1 MGAEG
6 YASTVYFK
14 AFGELIRGD
23 FKFEKRDYYPPPD
36 PVNALLSFGYMLVFN
51 ELSSILEAFG
61 FDIFIGFPHST
72 KYGRESLAT
81 DMIEEFRSPVV
92 DRLVLYL
99 INLGVIKPTNFT
111 PTDGGKG
118 VRMDEKTKNAYLKNY
133 EKFMTASFVDSKTRE
148 RTTFRDIIRKN
159 VIQLEKCLLNN
170 EEYKAFV
177 FYA

>member
-61 FDIFIGFPHST
+61 FDIYLGFLHST
-72 KYGRESLAT
+72 RYGRESLAT
-81 DMIEEFRSPVV
+81 DMIEELRSPVV

-99 INLGVIKPTNFT
+99 INLGVIKPTSFT
-111 PTDGGKG
+111 PTDGKG
-118 VRMDEKTKNAYLKNY
+118 VRMDENAKKAYLKNY
-133 EKFMTASFVDSKTRE
+133 EKFMTASFIDYKTRE

-159 VIQLEKCLLNN
+159 ALQLEKCLLNN